1 MTKFISHANII
12 KSFRSR
18 EPTRT
23 GLMLLIFQAI
33 VLAVVINQPAA
44 LRLFKNTF
52 AASAAVNLLC
62 SIWTP
67 ATELG
72 DIPTSGLFLKDH
84 IKVQALDDPKI
95 RGVKLYI
102 ADTDIPLLEKL
113 NKDFFDNPSATSLA
127 CTKVGKVQ
135 AVKDIPTNKYGEE
148 VFEEDRNLFLKVCS
162 VGQPS

>member
-1 MTKFISHANII
+1 MI
-12 KSFRSR
+12 KSFRST

-33 VLAVVINQPAA
+33 VLSMIVNQPTA
-44 LRLFKNTF
+44 LRLVTKAF

-84 IKVQALDDPKI
+84 IKVQVLDDPKI

-127 CTKVGKVQ
+127 CTKVGKIQ
-135 AVKDIPTNKYGEE
+135 AVKDIPTYKDGEE
-148 VFEEDRNLFLKVCS
+148 VFEEDRNLFLKVCA
-162 VGQPS
+162 VGQPSSQSTRQLT